1 MAERSYKEV
10 DKKMTKEVQQELLQF
25 YTGLAEAAVKAEK
38 WDMVDYFIGKI
49 QEVEDEKVRV

>member
-1 MAERSYKEV
+1 
-10 DKKMTKEVQQELLQF
+10 MTKEVQQELLQF